1 MAKFLYLYN
10 SGGAAAPQTPEE
22 GAAVMDAWN
31 SWFGQLGDALVDGGN
46 PTAASQTVASDG
58 AISGGSAT
66 GIGGYSV
73 VQADSLDAASA
84 LAKGCP
90 VLSDGG
96 SVEVHELLDM

>member
-1 MAKFLYLYN
+1 M
-10 SGGAAAPQTPEE
+10 
-22 GAAVMDAWN
+22 
-31 SWFGQLGDALVDGGN
+31 DGGN